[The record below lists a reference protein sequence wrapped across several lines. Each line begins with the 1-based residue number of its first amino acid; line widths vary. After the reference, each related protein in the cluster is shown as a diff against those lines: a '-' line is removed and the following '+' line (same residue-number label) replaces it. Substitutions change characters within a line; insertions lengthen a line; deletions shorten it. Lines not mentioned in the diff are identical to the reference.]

1 MNTQHYKRKRWYDKY
16 PKIIKILELLQQ
28 YPESDREIL
37 LKNVI
42 ETANIIKKNR
52 VEYELVSLGVEKVAG
67 LYHSQNKNRWY
78 DRSPSLTMAMNV
90 LTAMNEED
98 FLNVVDTLFLILF
111 HDEIKN
117 I

>member
-1 MNTQHYKRKRWYDKY
+1 
-16 PKIIKILELLQQ
+16 
-28 YPESDREIL
+28 
-37 LKNVI
+37 
-42 ETANIIKKNR
+42 
-52 VEYELVSLGVEKVAG
+52 
-67 LYHSQNKNRWY
+67 
-78 DRSPSLTMAMNV
+78 MAMNV